1 VTAQEKLFTAQT
13 EKRQK
18 AYFAKKK
25 KKKSKKKYVVY
36 CFVVFGFRQLCVM
49 YSSTLKDVSSL

>member
-25 KKKSKKKYVVY
+25 RKKARKSMLCTVLLYLASANYV
-36 CFVVFGFRQLCVM
+36 
-49 YSSTLKDVSSL
+49 